1 MQHISILIIED
12 VAAESDRLVAILK
25 EHHYEIA
32 GVTRSYAE
40 ALKLFYEKPVD
51 LVIIDVFLNGQPE
64 GITFAETISIT
75 PNALRPFVFLTA
87 SKDRKTFERA
97 KLTKPF
103 SFLLKPFNELELVYA
118 IEMAIEQFYGQPS
131 TLSAEVADTVI
142 GSDFLFIKKK
152 KNLKKTPVS
161 DILYVEVEGRYCNV
175 ITEHER
181 FVVLISLSK
190 IHDLLGQT
198 RFVRTHRNYLVNLER
213 IREIIPEENLVVLEG
228 NHSIA
233 LSDNYK
239 NITEHF
245 QILK

>member
-12 VAAESDRLVAILK
+12 MASESDRLVSIL
-25 EHHYEIA
+25 EAQQYEIA
-32 GVTRSYAE
+32 GVARNYAD
-40 ALKLFYEKPVD
+40 ALRLFYEKQVD
-51 LVIIDVFLNGQPE
+51 LVIIDVFLGGQPE

-75 PNALRPFVFLTA
+75 PHALKPFVFLTA
-87 SKDRKTFERA
+87 SKDRGIFERA

-103 SFLLKPFNELELVYA
+103 SFLLKPFNELEVVYA
-118 IEMAIEQFYGQPS
+118 VEMAIEKFYAQPS
-131 TLSAEVADTVI
+131 TLSTEVADTVV

-161 DILYVEVEGRYCNV
+161 EILYVEVEGRYCNI
-175 ITEHER
+175 ITENER

-190 IHDLLGQT
+190 IHDLLGQG
-198 RFVRTHRNYLVNLER
+198 RFVRTHRNYLVNMER
-213 IREIIPEENLVVLEG
+213 IREIIPEENLVIVEG

-245 QILK
+245 QVLK